1 MGTLSRDTFSQPRKS
16 KKIGQFAMTGGFA
29 FESLCFQFTRGS
41 YMTFFSSFVRTKLY
55 CVSIVKTTR
64 CVQRLFHY
72 SWRQNGKTS
81 AVKNPR
87 IRKLNWVR
95 LNWPPPNRHLWLL
108 DSTDYSYRHWFLL
121 CLVFANQCKL
131 FFSIVQDSALH
142 LSCIPCPRVTQGC
155 RSCQTE
161 CVQLLLDT
169 RTMSYNTQEGLFTRA
184 VFLLDHHISTYPFL
198 LILHTYRNGRDFRKL
213 CEENFPN
220 SFKLVLLDW
229 STIIKRATYF
239 LEVGKRE
246 LWSVELPDG
255 DAF

>member
-16 KKIGQFAMTGGFA
+16 KKIGQFAMSGGFA
-29 FESLCFQFTRGS
+29 FESLCFQFTRCS
-41 YMTFFSSFVRTKLY
+41 YMTFFSSFVRTKLSY
-55 CVSIVKTTR
+55 CVSIVKTTG

-72 SWRQNGKTS
+72 SWRQNGKTP

-155 RSCQTE
+155 RKPISLMSSGMCSVVAWHSHNELQYSRRIIHQSCFSFRSPHFY
-161 CVQLLLDT
+161 LPF
-169 RTMSYNTQEGLFTRA
+169 S
-184 VFLLDHHISTYPFL
+184 FLAWGDPTYL
-198 LILHTYRNGRDFRKL
+198 
-213 CEENFPN
+213 
-220 SFKLVLLDW
+220 S
-229 STIIKRATYF
+229 
-239 LEVGKRE
+239 
-246 LWSVELPDG
+246 
-255 DAF
+255 